1 MFVSLFSLLL
11 LVVPAAAHNGA
22 VLTAAAAAGLRAD
35 GDLNDWPALPG
46 ARLPYAEYGTPPTDA
61 RDLEAT
67 LYVAWDEPARA
78 LFVGLDVRD
87 ADPVFVSPTTSW
99 NAQDGCELYI
109 DSDHADA
116 SAARQHVL
124 RGPWNVSDGSAE
136 EAASAGVWAGLRQSA
151 GGYVCEWRVDLS
163 ALPAERLA
171 DGTSIGFD
179 VAVNDYDPDGS
190 FTWLSWGA
198 GVQKQTQPARR
209 GDVVLPGSGGQTG
222 HLDIHAVAGSRPLS
236 RHMLHLEATGNE
248 DLSLHV

>member
-151 GGYVCEWRVDLS
+151 G
-163 ALPAERLA
+163 
-171 DGTSIGFD
+171 TSIGFD